1 MVGVKLA
8 GMKDVIEMV
17 GAVLDGIIVVYEQ
30 SEKRLGKASSEFDAW
45 KEKNMDMLMWY
56 QKVKTELERN
66 VVVNV
71 SANADSGG
79 DVPRKTPSKR

>member
-1 MVGVKLA
+1 MDVDLKVVKTYARMVGVKLA

-45 KEKNMDMLMWY
+45 KEKIWIC
-56 QKVKTELERN
+56 
-66 VVVNV
+66 
-71 SANADSGG
+71 
-79 DVPRKTPSKR
+79 